1 MKKYNIDQRETY
13 RFGSYRRS
21 LGRIIATRWC
31 DTFNELWNGKKYYD
45 LDSEVFKLME
55 SIRILPI

>member
-1 MKKYNIDQRETY
+1 MKRYNIDPNETFK
-13 RFGSYRRS
+13 FGLSRRS
-21 LGRIIATRWC
+21 LGRMISARWC
-31 DTFNELWNGKKYYD
+31 AIFGELWNGKKYYD

>member
-13 RFGSYRRS
+13 RFGFYKRS
-21 LGRIIATRWC
+21 LGRMIAARWC
-31 DTFNELWNGKKYYD
+31 AIFGELWNGKKYYD

>member
-21 LGRIIATRWC
+21 LGRMITARWC
-31 DTFNELWNGKKYYD
+31 AIFGELWNGKKYYD